1 MLKDSPVD
9 VKEIYN
15 DYALYQ
21 REQNRIER
29 YEGNE
34 GWYHASGAGSCSRKL
49 YFESVTQVKSTNQIE
64 RKSHRILRLGTILH
78 DDFEKAFNLYNN
90 QVYNSLVYNTSN
102 NTSNN
107 TSKNILSSK
116 KENKNKEKINFH
128 LEGEITIDELNVRG
142 FYDMVAEMPKS
153 SVYLYDLKSTASYS
167 WKMKFGRN
175 KAINNVSI
183 HYELQLGTYGYAIQ
197 KKFGRLDGMFLLFY
211 NKDTSQ
217 MKQVEIPESFV
228 SRAYLFWK
236 NINDEHKMG
245 VPMFRKGVSPVQA
258 WQCRYCQFL
267 DHCNP
272 PNIKELK
279 K

>member
-1 MLKDSPVD
+1 VSKDSPVD
-9 VKEIYN
+9 IKEIYN
-15 DYALYQ
+15 DYALYK
-21 REQNRIER
+21 REQNRVER

-34 GWYHASGAGSCSRKL
+34 EWYHASGAGSCSRKL
-49 YFESVTQVKSTNQIE
+49 YFESVMQVKPTNQIE

-78 DDFEKAFNLYNN
+78 DDFEKAFKLYNN
-90 QVYNSLVYNTSN
+90 QVYNSLVYTTSN

-107 TSKNILSSK
+107 IHSSK
-116 KENKNKEKINFH
+116 KENKNKEKITFH
-128 LEGEITIDELNVRG
+128 LEGEVRIEELNVRG
-142 FYDMVAEMPKS
+142 FYDIVAEKKDNG
-153 SVYLYDLKSTASYS
+153 VYLYDLKSTASYS
-167 WKMKFGRN
+167 WRMKFGRN
-175 KAINNVSI
+175 KANNEPSI

-197 KKFGRLDGMFLLFY
+197 QKFGRLDGMFLLFY

-236 NINDEHKMG
+236 NVNDEHKMG

-258 WQCRYCQFL
+258 WQCKYCQFL

>member
-1 MLKDSPVD
+1 MLKDKPINI
-9 VKEIYN
+9 KEIYN

-21 REQNRIER
+21 REQNRVER

-34 GWYHASGAGSCSRKL
+34 EWYHASGAGSCSRKL
-49 YFESVTQVKSTNQIE
+49 YFESVTQTKPTNSIE

-78 DDFEKAFNLYNN
+78 DDFEKAFKLYNN
-90 QVYNSLVYNTSN
+90 QVYNSLVYTTSN

-107 TSKNILSSK
+107 IHSSK
-116 KENKNKEKINFH
+116 KENKNKEKITFH
-128 LEGEITIDELNVRG
+128 LEGEVRIEELNVRG
-142 FYDMVAEMPKS
+142 FYDIVAEKKDNG
-153 SVYLYDLKSTASYS
+153 VYLYDLKSTASYS
-167 WKMKFGRN
+167 WRMKFGRN
-175 KAINNVSI
+175 KANNEPSI

-197 KKFGRLDGMFLLFY
+197 QKFGRLDGMFLLFY

-236 NINDEHKMG
+236 NVNDEHKMG

-258 WQCRYCQFL
+258 WQCKYCQFL
-267 DHCNP
+267 DHCTP

>member
-1 MLKDSPVD
+1 MSKDSPVD
-9 VKEIYN
+9 IKEIYK
-15 DYALYQ
+15 DYALYK
-21 REQNRIER
+21 REQNRVER

-34 GWYHASGAGSCSRKL
+34 EWYHASGAGSCSRKI
-49 YFESVTQVKSTNQIE
+49 YFESVTQVKPTNEIE
-64 RKSHRILRLGTILH
+64 TKSHRILRLGTILH
-78 DDFEKAFNLYNN
+78 DDFEKAFKLYNN
-90 QVYNSLVYNTSN
+90 QVYNSLVYTTSN

-107 TSKNILSSK
+107 IHSSK
-116 KENKNKEKINFH
+116 KENKNKEKITFH
-128 LEGEITIDELNVRG
+128 LEGEVRIEELNVRG
-142 FYDMVAEMPKS
+142 FYDIVAEKKDNG
-153 SVYLYDLKSTASYS
+153 VYLYDLKSTASYS
-167 WKMKFGRN
+167 WRMKFGRN
-175 KAINNVSI
+175 KANNEPSI

-197 KKFGRLDGMFLLFY
+197 QKFGRLDGMFLLFY

-236 NINDEHKMG
+236 NVNDEHKMG

-258 WQCRYCQFL
+258 WQCKYCQFL